1 MVSLK
6 YVVFV
11 LRADNDGE
19 GGILALLS
27 LVAADQVA
35 DGAKLPALVLLGVLG
50 ASLLYGDGV
59 ITPAISVL
67 SAMEGLKLV
76 APGFEQFIVPATIA
90 VLIGLFVIQRYGT
103 GSIGKLFGPIMVVWF
118 VVIGGLG
125 LANIWM
131 APAILKA
138 INPAEAAR
146 FLIDDPKISF
156 VVIGAV
162 FLALTGGEALYA
174 DMGHVGA
181 TAIRRAWFGL
191 VLPALL
197 LNYFGQGALI
207 LADPTAADNPFYKLA
222 PGWALIPMV
231 VLATFATIIASQALV
246 SGVFSLTRQAM
257 QMGLCPRARIISTS
271 FDEAGQI
278 YIPAANWL
286 LMTGTLLTVVL
297 FRSSESLAAAY
308 GIAVSGTMLITTILL
323 YRVAVSRW
331 QWPPGVAIPI
341 VAIFGAIDATFLVSN
356 SIKIVEGGWFPLI
369 VGGVIAVLMLTWR
382 EGSSEVRHRLQEMS
396 MPLKEFLDYADKT
409 VIGRAPGM
417 GVWLTKVEHGASPM
431 LLRHIEH
438 NRVLHATVVLLTF
451 VSDRRPRVP
460 FHERFSVHRL
470 GHGFYR
476 IQVKLGFMQTPDIPL
491 SLINCNKLGF
501 DADLDNKNY
510 YIAHETIVRRGVES
524 SMEPVSFAIF
534 SFLNRIASRAPDFF
548 KIPHDAIIEVG
559 ISGGDLTLALPC
571 AAFAAAYPPHGSGRK
586 DPHQTCTPFGT
597 RMPCRRYCA
606 RSLCA
611 ECLRR
616 VICQNS
622 NCCPLSLWRSCFRA
636 RPTLRL
642 PEGAEAEGVVAA
654 AAAVILAAGCAA
666 AEARISVAAHVT
678 LAAGPRYPDQ
688 RRDLASARTIRSPSA
703 IPEVVRSAAE
713 RLSMPT
719 KIQGSV
725 RTAIRRTGM
734 RS

>member
-1 MVSLK
+1 MDSGLSQPVSVDDQPNYLHHAGSPGFLVLTALGVVFGDIGTSPLYAFQVALTGVGHPVPTAADVFGIVSLILWALMIMVSLK

-35 DGAKLPALVLLGVLG
+35 KGAKLPALVLLGVVG
-50 ASLLYGDGV
+50 AALLYGDGV

-76 APGFEQFIVPATIA
+76 APGFENFIVPATIA
-90 VLIGLFVIQRYGT
+90 VLIGLFGIQRYGT
-103 GSIGKLFGPIMVVWF
+103 GSIGKLFGPIMVIWF
-118 VVIGGLG
+118 AVIGVLG
-125 LANIWM
+125 AVNVWM

-138 INPAEAAR
+138 INPAEAAH
-146 FLIDDPKISF
+146 FLIADPRISF

-181 TAIRRAWFGL
+181 TAIRRAWFAL

-207 LADPTAADNPFYKLA
+207 LSDPGAADNPFYKLA

-257 QMGLCPRARIISTS
+257 QMGLCPRARITPTS
-271 FDEAGQI
+271 VDEAGQI
-278 YIPAANWL
+278 YVPAANWL

-297 FRSSESLAAAY
+297 FRSSENLAAAY

-323 YRVAVSRW
+323 YRVAIARW
-331 QWPPGVAIPI
+331 HWSPGVAIPI
-341 VAIFGAIDATFLVSN
+341 IAIFGAIDAMFLVSN
-356 SIKIVEGGWFPLI
+356 SIKIAEGGWFPLI
-369 VGGVIAVLMLTWR
+369 VGGVIALLMLSWR
-382 EGSSEVRHRLQEMS
+382 KGASEVRHRLQEMS
-396 MPLKEFLDYADKT
+396 MPLQEFLDYADNT

-438 NRVLHATVVLLTF
+438 NRVLHGTVVLLTF

-460 FHERFSVHRL
+460 FHERHSVHRL

-476 IQVKLGFMQTPDIPL
+476 IQVRLGFMQTPDIPL
-491 SLINCNKLGF
+491 TLINCNKLGF
-501 DADLDNKNY
+501 DADLDHKNY
-510 YIAHETIVRRGVES
+510 YIAHETIVRCDEGS
-524 SMEPVSFAIF
+524 SMEPLSFAIF
-534 SFLNRIASRAPDFF
+534 SFLNRLASRAPDFF

-559 ISGGDLTLALPC
+559 
-571 AAFAAAYPPHGSGRK
+571 F
-586 DPHQTCTPFGT
+586 
-597 RMPCRRYCA
+597 
-606 RSLCA
+606 
-611 ECLRR
+611 R
-616 VICQNS
+616 VDI
-622 NCCPLSLWRSCFRA
+622 
-636 RPTLRL
+636 
-642 PEGAEAEGVVAA
+642 
-654 AAAVILAAGCAA
+654 
-666 AEARISVAAHVT
+666 
-678 LAAGPRYPDQ
+678 
-688 RRDLASARTIRSPSA
+688 
-703 IPEVVRSAAE
+703 
-713 RLSMPT
+713 
-719 KIQGSV
+719 
-725 RTAIRRTGM
+725 
-734 RS
+734 

>member
-1 MVSLK
+1 MDMPSSAPIGGLIDRAVAGVGLSPSEAALDQAKYLHHAGSPWFLALTALGVVFGDIGTSPLYAFQVALIGVGHAPTAVDVLGIVSLILWALMIMVSLK

-35 DGAKLPALVLLGVLG
+35 KGAKLPALVLLGVIG
-50 ASLLYGDGV
+50 AALLYGDGV

-76 APGFEQFIVPATIA
+76 APGFEHFIVPATIA
-90 VLIGLFVIQRYGT
+90 VLIGLFVIQQYGT

-118 VVIGGLG
+118 VVIAALG
-125 LANIWM
+125 AANIWM

-146 FLIDDPKISF
+146 FLIADPRISF

-181 TAIRRAWFGL
+181 AAIRRAWFGL

-197 LNYFGQGALI
+197 LNYFGQGALV
-207 LADPTAADNPFYKLA
+207 LADPAAADNPFYKLA

-231 VLATFATIIASQALV
+231 VLATLATIIASQALI

-257 QMGLCPRARIISTS
+257 QMGLCPRAGIVPTS
-271 FDEAGQI
+271 VDEAGQI

-286 LMTGTLLTVVL
+286 LMAGTLLTVVL
-297 FRSSESLAAAY
+297 FRSSENLAAAY

-331 QWPPGVAIPI
+331 QWPPGAAIPVI
-341 VAIFGAIDATFLVSN
+341 AIFGAIDATFLVSN
-356 SIKIVEGGWFPLI
+356 SIKIVEGGWFPLV
-369 VGGVIAVLMLTWR
+369 VGAVIAILMLSWR
-382 EGSSEVRHRLQEMS
+382 RGSSAVRHRLQDMS
-396 MPLKEFLDYADKT
+396 MPLKEFLDYADKAC
-409 VIGRAPGM
+409 IGRAPGM

-438 NRVLHATVVLLTF
+438 NRVLHETVVLLTF

-460 FHERFSVHRL
+460 FHERHSVHRL

-476 IQVKLGFMQTPDIPL
+476 IQVRLGFMQTPDIPL
-491 SLINCNKLGF
+491 TLINCNRLGF
-501 DADLDNKNY
+501 DADLDHKNY
-510 YIAHETIVRRGVES
+510 YIAHETIVRRAEGS
-524 SMEPVSFAIF
+524 SIGPISFAIF

-559 ISGGDLTLALPC
+559 
-571 AAFAAAYPPHGSGRK
+571 F
-586 DPHQTCTPFGT
+586 
-597 RMPCRRYCA
+597 
-606 RSLCA
+606 
-611 ECLRR
+611 R
-616 VICQNS
+616 V
-622 NCCPLSLWRSCFRA
+622 
-636 RPTLRL
+636 
-642 PEGAEAEGVVAA
+642 
-654 AAAVILAAGCAA
+654 
-666 AEARISVAAHVT
+666 
-678 LAAGPRYPDQ
+678 
-688 RRDLASARTIRSPSA
+688 
-703 IPEVVRSAAE
+703 EV
-713 RLSMPT
+713 
-719 KIQGSV
+719 
-725 RTAIRRTGM
+725 
-734 RS
+734 

>member
-1 MVSLK
+1 MPSSTAAGGTAGRSAASALGGPETVLDQANYLHHAGSPWFLALTALGVVFGDIGTSPLYAFQVALLGVGHPVPTAADVLGIVSLILWALTVMVSLK

-27 LVAADQVA
+27 LVAADQVSN
-35 DGAKLPALVLLGVLG
+35 GAKLPALVLLGVVG

-76 APGFEQFIVPATIA
+76 TPGFEQFIVPATIV
-90 VLIGLFVIQRYGT
+90 VLVGLFFIQRYGT

-131 APAILKA
+131 APGILRA

-146 FLIDDPKISF
+146 FLIDDPKIAF

-181 TAIRRAWFGL
+181 AAIRRAWFGL

-197 LNYFGQGALI
+197 LNYFGQGALV
-207 LADPTAADNPFYKLA
+207 LADPAAADNPFYKLA

-278 YIPAANWL
+278 YVPAANWL

-297 FRSSESLAAAY
+297 FRSSENLAAAY

-341 VAIFGAIDATFLVSN
+341 IALFGAIDAAFLVSN

-369 VGGVIAVLMLTWR
+369 VGAAIAILMLSWR
-382 EGSSEVRHRLQEMS
+382 KGSSEVRRRLQEMS
-396 MPLKEFLDYADKT
+396 MPLQEFLVYSDQT

-438 NRVLHATVVLLTF
+438 NRVLHETVVLLTF

-460 FHERFSVHRL
+460 FHQRHSVHRL

-476 IQVKLGFMQTPDIPL
+476 IQVRLGFMQTPDIPL

-501 DADLDNKNY
+501 DADLDHKNY
-510 YIAHETIVRRGVES
+510 YIAHETIVRRDAES
-524 SMEPVSFAIF
+524 SMEPMSFAVF

-548 KIPHDAIIEVG
+548 RIPHDAIIEVG
-559 ISGGDLTLALPC
+559 
-571 AAFAAAYPPHGSGRK
+571 F
-586 DPHQTCTPFGT
+586 
-597 RMPCRRYCA
+597 
-606 RSLCA
+606 
-611 ECLRR
+611 R
-616 VICQNS
+616 VDI
-622 NCCPLSLWRSCFRA
+622 
-636 RPTLRL
+636 
-642 PEGAEAEGVVAA
+642 
-654 AAAVILAAGCAA
+654 
-666 AEARISVAAHVT
+666 
-678 LAAGPRYPDQ
+678 
-688 RRDLASARTIRSPSA
+688 
-703 IPEVVRSAAE
+703 
-713 RLSMPT
+713 
-719 KIQGSV
+719 
-725 RTAIRRTGM
+725 
-734 RS
+734 